1 MKNGINFANPNH
13 KMKKSIV
20 IIIIAMLMGC
30 FKPLSAQ
37 IIYTEEDAGLNPR
50 AQAQGDFNVMV
61 PMQGVS
67 VDQWKSLLSATDF
80 CCSPAWAAPTCSV
93 NAKSRKKLISEKRL
107 YRYRPCGVTGSLL
120 LWIRASNADLRRST
134 ARRRMD

>member
-1 MKNGINFANPNH
+1 MKNGINFATPNH

-20 IIIIAMLMGC
+20 IIITALLIGC

-67 VDQWKSLLSATDF
+67 VDQWKITPLGNGF
-80 CCSPAWAAPTCSV
+80 
-93 NAKSRKKLISEKRL
+93 
-107 YRYRPCGVTGSLL
+107 LL
-120 LWIRASNADLRRST
+120 LAGMGGAYLLMRKRKEK
-134 ARRRMD
+134 